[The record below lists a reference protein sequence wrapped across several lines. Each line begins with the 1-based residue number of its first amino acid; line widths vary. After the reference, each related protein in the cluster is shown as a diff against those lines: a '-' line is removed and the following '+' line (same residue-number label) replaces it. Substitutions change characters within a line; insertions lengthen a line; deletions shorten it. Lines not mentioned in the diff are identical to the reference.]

1 MSWKNPTGAEPVPPG
16 MAIYVL
22 HNGTYFPSAE
32 AISSGEASNDN
43 ATMVFEAGKT
53 YRIRVINMAA
63 LAMFYVAMD
72 QHQMQIIEMDG
83 VETEPYDIDFL
94 SAAVAQR
101 YSVLVTAKNET
112 GTNYALSV
120 IQNQDM

>member
-1 MSWKNPTGAEPVPPG
+1 MNWKNPTGAEPVPEG

-32 AISSGEASNDN
+32 AINSGEACNDN
-43 ATMVFEAGKT
+43 ATIVFEAGKT

-63 LAMFYVAMD
+63 LSMFYVAFD
-72 QHQMQIIEMDG
+72 QHQMQVIEMDG
-83 VETEPYDIDFL
+83 VDTEPYEIDVL
-94 SAAVAQR
+94 TAAVAQR

-120 IQNQDM
+120 FQSEDM